1 MMKRKLKFIVIAIG
15 AVTVFCTILGF
26 YSNFWMIGP
35 GLPASING
43 WYFPQPTGDYSHGTQ
58 MFTETG
64 TEHYGMSGSINRIC
78 PQLFPA
84 LSRDCIQAQYE
95 RFYANDSKMGA
106 QYIVISWYFND
117 TDDFSNAEQD
127 LYNFLERSGDVK
139 NIDLDV
145 KPELQRLSAI
155 LPEQRAHYTFTSVP
169 VTQYTSDSTSGY
181 FISYKRPLLRDRQD
195 YIIMYYG
202 VLDDSDIRTHTPFLT
217 TLLIRGG
224 FPQDPAVIS
233 RLQENG

>member
-1 MMKRKLKFIVIAIG
+1 MKRKLKLIVIAIV

-26 YSNFWMIGP
+26 YCNFWMIGP

-43 WYFPQPTGDYSHGTQ
+43 WYFPQPTGYYSNGTR

-64 TEHYGMSGSINRIC
+64 TEHYGMSGSINQIC

-84 LSRDCIQAQYE
+84 YSRDCIQARYE
-95 RFYANDSKMGA
+95 RYYANDSKMGA

-117 TDDFSNAEQD
+117 TDDFSNAEQE
-127 LYNFLERSGDVK
+127 LNNFLKRSGNVK
-139 NIDLDV
+139 NIRLDL

-155 LPEQRAHYTFTSVP
+155 LPEQRAQYTFTSVP
-169 VTQYTSDSTSGY
+169 VTQYTSDATSGY

-202 VLDDSDIRTHTPFLT
+202 VLDDSDIRTHATFLT

-233 RLQENG
+233 RLPENG